1 MPRRRRAV
9 AHCGDASPRGSSRV
23 DAGAPAS
30 SRTAL
35 ERWGLA
41 RQTLRSARKALE
53 RLRGSRYSSAV
64 LTIVVH
70 EKGGKT
76 QRFPFEGDQFSVGR
90 DEDNQLL
97 LDRAN
102 VSGHHLRFRRIQGTV
117 EVVDL
122 ESTNGTYVNGRKIG
136 EPRRVRRADRI
147 YVGSYILMLDGDDPA
162 IAPRD
167 RTELPVTG
175 GDGRTRMTPVGL
187 PAALRD
193 PGEALP
199 GLEDELGEEDAVMTS
214 ARRVSAPGVESA
226 YLDKIA
232 SRVIQAAMVNVHGV
246 DPLAS
251 AAVSEGDREQA
262 LGLIDAMLADMRGS
276 GEIEAE
282 VELEPLR
289 DRIARE
295 LLELGPLTEL
305 MQDDEVVEIQVVGG
319 GSIRVVRRGSK
330 AGRAELVER
339 RFSGERALSL
349 ACRRLARQWGFLV
362 EGAQVLEGKVSD
374 GFYMYA
380 LLPPT
385 QVRSP
390 VLNLR
395 RTKTDANN
403 LSALV
408 QEGVLSEDM
417 REVLR
422 AAIRGARRILVSASG
437 GVNLDRFMLALS
449 GEVPDDMRVI
459 CISDTGQ
466 LGANRRSW
474 IQVRRIS
481 DATDGVGL
489 SDALGLLL
497 RGGVDLLVSQRT
509 RHEDAASVIDAIS
522 GATAGA
528 VISLWGIDSAHAL
541 SRLAALSTVASGAIQ
556 ALTVALARSVDLL
569 VRVSVGVSNEPMQ
582 VIEVIEPRVKEGNQ
596 IVHMPIFRAMGV
608 QGGTD
613 FRPTGTV
620 PGFIHELTER
630 GINLPMGVFKPSKKD
645 G

>member
-1 MPRRRRAV
+1 MLNV
-9 AHCGDASPRGSSRV
+9 
-23 DAGAPAS
+23 
-30 SRTAL
+30 
-35 ERWGLA
+35 
-41 RQTLRSARKALE
+41 
-53 RLRGSRYSSAV
+53 
-64 LTIVVH
+64 VVH

-90 DEDNQLL
+90 EDDNELL

-102 VSGHHLRFRRIQGTV
+102 VSKHHLRFRRVQGAV

-122 ESTNGTYVNGRKIG
+122 DSTNGTYVNGRRVVQ
-136 EPRRVRRADRI
+136 PRKVRRSDRV
-147 YVGSYILMLDGDDPA
+147 YVGDYILMLDGDDPS
-162 IAPRD
+162 IAPRE
-167 RTELPVTG
+167 RAELPVVG
-175 GDGRTRMTPVGL
+175 KDGKPRRTSVGIPPQEL
-187 PAALRD
+187 ER
-193 PGEALP
+193 GEALP
-199 GLEDELGEEDAVMTS
+199 GAEEPDETVFTS

-232 SRVIQAAMVNVHGV
+232 SRVIQTVLINVEGL
-246 DPLAS
+246 DPFQSATVTEGERTKALAL
-251 AAVSEGDREQA
+251 V
-262 LGLIDAMLADMRGS
+262 DAMIADMRRN

-282 VELEPLR
+282 VDLEPLKG
-289 DRIARE
+289 RIARE

-319 GSIRVVRRGSK
+319 GSIRVVRQGTNKSS
-330 AGRAELVER
+330 RAELVER
-339 RFSGERALSL
+339 RFSGDRALSL

-362 EGAQVLEGKVSD
+362 EGQQLLEGKVAD

-385 QVRSP
+385 QVNAT

-395 RTKTDANN
+395 RTRTDANN

-422 AAIRGARRILVSASG
+422 AAIRGARRLLISASG
-437 GVNLDRFMLALS
+437 GVNLDRFMHALS
-449 GEVPDDMRVI
+449 GEVPDDMRVV
-459 CISDTGQ
+459 CISDTGR
-466 LGANRRSW
+466 LGANKRSW
-474 IQVRRIS
+474 IQVRRV
-481 DATDGVGL
+481 TDPGDTVNL
-489 SDALGLLL
+489 SDSLGILL
-497 RGGVDLLVSQRT
+497 RGGVDLLVSQRC
-509 RHEDAASVIDAIS
+509 RHEDAAAVIDAIS

-569 VRVSVGVSNEPMQ
+569 VRVSVGVNNEAMQ
-582 VIEVIEPRVKEGNQ
+582 IIELVEPRVKEGDQ
-596 IVHMPIFRAMGV
+596 IVHMPIFKAMKG
-608 QGGTD
+608 QDGATE

-620 PGFIHELTER
+620 PAFIGEIAER
-630 GINLPMGVFKPSKKD
+630 GINLPMSVFKPGKS
-645 G
+645 